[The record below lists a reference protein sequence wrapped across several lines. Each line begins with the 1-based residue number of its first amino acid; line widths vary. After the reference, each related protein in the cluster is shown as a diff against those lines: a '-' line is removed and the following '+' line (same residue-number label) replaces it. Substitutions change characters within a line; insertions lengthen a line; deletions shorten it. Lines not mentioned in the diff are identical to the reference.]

1 VICTTQWNASQL
13 NELTGER
20 PKTQCFGC
28 TIGFEILEDAMNRT
42 LRRLFMSTSVGL
54 GIVAPPFLLGGS
66 VQAQDSSTCMQD
78 VQMLREQASLSKGG
92 DSAIAAS
99 GNAAEEACAAGNHAQ
114 ASAYL
119 ADARQRLNLREAQRD
134 ESGAAGGLGSAA
146 EVSSGNATTAA
157 AGARV
162 GSTGSANDVDDTAAD
177 DVESAANDVAD
188 EVDDAAD
195 DAGDAISDA
204 ADDIGDAFDDAF

>member
-1 VICTTQWNASQL
+1 
-13 NELTGER
+13 
-20 PKTQCFGC
+20 
-28 TIGFEILEDAMNRT
+28 
-42 LRRLFMSTSVGL
+42 MSTSVGV
-54 GIVAPPFLLGGS
+54 GVVALPFLFGGS

-78 VQMLREQASLSKGG
+78 VQMLREEASLSKGG
-92 DSAIAAS
+92 ESVIAAS
-99 GNAAEEACAAGNHAQ
+99 GNAAAEACAAGNDAQ
-114 ASAYL
+114 ASAYV

-146 EVSSGNATTAA
+146 ETSSGSAAAGA

-162 GSTGSANDVDDTAAD
+162 GSTGSGNDVDDTAAD

-188 EVDDAAD
+188 DVDDAAD